1 MDFVVSSVAQL
12 KTVVYINP
20 PPPSL
25 WPLSIHIM

>member
-20 PPPSL
+20 RPPSL
-25 WPLSIHIM
+25 WPL